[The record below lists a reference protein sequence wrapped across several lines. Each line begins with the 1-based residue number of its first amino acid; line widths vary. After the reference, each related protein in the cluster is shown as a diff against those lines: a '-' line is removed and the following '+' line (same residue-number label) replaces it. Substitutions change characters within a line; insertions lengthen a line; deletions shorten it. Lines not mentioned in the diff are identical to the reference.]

1 MNEVGLPPASPIGGS
16 FDLVDHHGRRVTDA
30 AYRGRYVL
38 IFFGFTNCRVVC
50 PRALTRLSAA
60 LDLLGPLADRI
71 QPLYI
76 TVDPDRD
83 TPEAMQV
90 FLRSYPRFVG
100 LTGSKEQIDRV
111 KGEFCVFA
119 RRISDPDDFDGATI
133 RHTAIA
139 YVMGPDGRY
148 VSHFTDTSSSEETA
162 NRLRTLLALA

>member
-1 MNEVGLPPASPIGGS
+1 MNEVGLPPASPLGGS

-111 KGEFCVFA
+111 KGEFRVFA
-119 RRISDPDDFDGATI
+119 RRISDPDDGATI

-148 VSHFTDTSSSEETA
+148 VSHFTDTTSSEETA
-162 NRLRTLLALA
+162 DRLRTLLALA